1 MNFSNSNF
9 VFMILTSLFLTIS
22 SYCSIPF
29 ILRLKNGKYEYKKGK
44 KILII
49 NSAAVC
55 FIYFIFYLIKP
66 NMFYKFNILPAIF
79 YYYINKLILLNSN
92 NNIIPEQ
99 SKPQPSNSL
108 SSNNNSIDFIKTSF
122 HEKESTINFED
133 KSSKVN
139 NSLSANSL
147 KNSKSKSFSSKE
159 KNKF

>member
-29 ILRLKNGKYEYKKGK
+29 ILRLKKGK

-55 FIYFIFYLIKP
+55 FIYFIFYLIMP

-92 NNIIPEQ
+92 NNNNIIPEQ
-99 SKPQPSNSL
+99 SKLQPSNSL

-133 KSSKVN
+133 KSPKVN